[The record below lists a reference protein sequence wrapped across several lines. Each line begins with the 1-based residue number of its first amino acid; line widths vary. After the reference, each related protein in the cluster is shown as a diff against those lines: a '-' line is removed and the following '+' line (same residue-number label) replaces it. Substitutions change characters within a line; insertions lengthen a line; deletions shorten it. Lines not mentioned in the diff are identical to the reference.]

1 MASKSP
7 LPSIYYK
14 QQKAISSDMDQEE
27 FIPLEIPYLLWPAF
41 SEHASLALLYF
52 KDKFSTVFPLKY

>member
-7 LPSIYYK
+7 LLSIYYK
-14 QQKAISSDMDQEE
+14 KQKVISSDMDQEE
-27 FIPLEIPYLLWPAF
+27 FIPLEIPYLPWPAF

-52 KDKFSTVFPLKY
+52 KD